1 MGKNTSAKG
10 KEKKEAEHNEQ
21 DGFSV
26 LSPCKP
32 ASSHK
37 EEQSQ
42 VEFEIS
48 LLEALEIYPLA
59 KLRGIH
65 RHFVLFGL
73 TENLRRSLRRQF
85 TPDDVLKLLDRFY
98 NLNMVEEQSQVE
110 LEIRLLEA
118 LEIYPLAKLRGIHR
132 HLVLYGLTENLCR
145 SSSFSGFMNELSSY
159 RTLSEEIRNPR
170 HLLKRQFTPDDV
182 LKLLDRFYDIN
193 MVAACLS
200 SRIYICKAIL
210 HAPRLAES
218 QLICRD
224 TELHTVL
231 DIIMRVS

>member
-42 VEFEIS
+42 VELEIR

-73 TENLRRSLRRQF
+73 TENLRRSL
-85 TPDDVLKLLDRFY
+85 
-98 NLNMVEEQSQVE
+98 S
-110 LEIRLLEA
+110 
-118 LEIYPLAKLRGIHR
+118 
-132 HLVLYGLTENLCR
+132 
-145 SSSFSGFMNELSSY
+145 
-159 RTLSEEIRNPR
+159 
-170 HLLKRQFTPDDV
+170 RQFTPDDV
-182 LKLLDRFYDIN
+182 LKLLDRFYDLN
-193 MVAACLS
+193 MVKPDDADAKIFNKEEVFCLPHS
-200 SRIYICKAIL
+200 YFL
-210 HAPRLAES
+210 MEEP
-218 QLICRD
+218 
-224 TELHTVL
+224 
-231 DIIMRVS
+231 

>member
-42 VEFEIS
+42 VELEIR

-98 NLNMVEEQSQVE
+98 DINMVEEQSQVE

-132 HLVLYGLTENLCR
+132 HLVLYGLTENLYRRLLDYFCPFR
-145 SSSFSGFMNELSSY
+145 LFSSSFSGFMNELSSY
-159 RTLSEEIRNPR
+159 CTLREEIRNLR
-170 HLLKRQFTPDDV
+170 HLKSEDEDAEIFNREEVF
-182 LKLLDRFYDIN
+182 
-193 MVAACLS
+193 CLPYS
-200 SRIYICKAIL
+200 YFSMEE
-210 HAPRLAES
+210 P
-218 QLICRD
+218 
-224 TELHTVL
+224 
-231 DIIMRVS
+231 

>member
-10 KEKKEAEHNEQ
+10 KEKKEDEHDEQ

-26 LSPCKP
+26 QSPCQP

-42 VEFEIS
+42 VELEIK

-73 TENLRRSLRRQF
+73 TENLSRSLRRPF

-98 NLNMVEEQSQVE
+98 NLNMV
-110 LEIRLLEA
+110 
-118 LEIYPLAKLRGIHR
+118 K
-132 HLVLYGLTENLCR
+132 
-145 SSSFSGFMNELSSY
+145 
-159 RTLSEEIRNPR
+159 
-170 HLLKRQFTPDDV
+170 PDDG
-182 LKLLDRFYDIN
+182 DT
-193 MVAACLS
+193 
-200 SRIYICKAIL
+200 RIFKKEEGFSLPHSYFMMDEE
-210 HAPRLAES
+210 P
-218 QLICRD
+218 
-224 TELHTVL
+224 
-231 DIIMRVS
+231 

>member
-42 VEFEIS
+42 VELEIR

-98 NLNMVEEQSQVE
+98 DLNMVEEQSQVE
-110 LEIRLLEA
+110 LEIRLFEA
-118 LEIYPLAKLRGIHR
+118 LEIYRLAKLRGIHR

-145 SSSFSGFMNELSSY
+145 RLLDYFCPFRLFSSSFSGFMNELSSY
-159 RTLSEEIRNPR
+159 RTLREEIRNPSF
-170 HLLKRQFTPDDV
+170 KRQFTPDDV
-182 LKLLDRFYDIN
+182 LKLLDCFYYFN
-193 MVAACLS
+193 REEVFCLPYS
-200 SRIYICKAIL
+200 YFSMEG
-210 HAPRLAES
+210 P
-218 QLICRD
+218 
-224 TELHTVL
+224 
-231 DIIMRVS
+231 